1 MEDIDQQPITGFI
14 QLSIGE
20 THQPHFL
27 TDSFNRWD
35 SSQTMECP
43 YTPIYM
49 AIYIYMYMNHAA
61 PFVFENWNR
70 LLEHMPGIPSEI
82 NTKDFLWKQVV
93 TVYNEIIGRVCS
105 MLKFS

>member
-20 THQPHFL
+20 PRQLHFL

-43 YTPIYM
+43 YTPIYT
-49 AIYIYMYMNHAA
+49 YIC
-61 PFVFENWNR
+61 
-70 LLEHMPGIPSEI
+70 I
-82 NTKDFLWKQVV
+82 
-93 TVYNEIIGRVCS
+93 
-105 MLKFS
+105 